1 MILKSDYAGI
11 NKFWRKTNHQVFV
24 QRKLLYRSISSTCQ
38 NLTYVRETTTLIH
51 SNAVDVIDQ
60 DLHLILQGWE
70 TSTPPKWQQQQQK
83 QGWANARGKKIRM
96 DGEMVDQWRDEE
108 TDGCRQYGCEE

>member
-1 MILKSDYAGI
+1 MQASTNFGEKRIIRSLSNKSCCIAASAQHVMM
-11 NKFWRKTNHQVFV
+11 N
-24 QRKLLYRSISSTCQ
+24 Q
-38 NLTYVRETTTLIH
+38 NLTYVREMTTLIH

>member
-1 MILKSDYAGI
+1 M
-11 NKFWRKTNHQVFV
+11 N
-24 QRKLLYRSISSTCQ
+24 Q
-38 NLTYVRETTTLIH
+38 NLTYVRETTKLIH

-70 TSTPPKWQQQQQK
+70 TSTLPKWQQQQQK
-83 QGWANARGKKIRM
+83 QGWANAIGKKIRM

-108 TDGCRQYGCEE
+108 TDGSRQYGCEE